1 MQHSSIT
8 VPLEEPLAAKD
19 PAAGS
24 SLEAMVAMR
33 KAQDGRAEVYRVVK
47 ANLNL
52 PKGANDRKVIID
64 DGAHVHEAGFN
75 NTTTVGQ
82 LKTAVNLRGR
92 LHYKGKQLEDVKRVL
107 SYEIQDNDRLTITP
121 SDDYAPF
128 AAASTSNHQP
138 IWIRMEEAVSE
149 HAPA

>member
-8 VPLEEPLAAKD
+8 VPLEEPLAAED
-19 PAAGS
+19 TAAER
-24 SLEAMVAMR
+24 SLEDMVAMR
-33 KAQDGRAEVYRVVK
+33 KAQDGRAEVYRLGK
-47 ANLNL
+47 ANLDL
-52 PKGANDRKVIID
+52 PKGANDRKVIIVN
-64 DGAHVHEAGFN
+64 GAHEHEAGFN

-82 LKTAVNLRGR
+82 LKDAVKLRGR
-92 LHYKGKQLEDVKRVL
+92 LHYKGEQLEDVKCVL
-107 SYEIQDNDRLTITP
+107 SYGIQDKDRLTITP

-138 IWIRMEEAVSE
+138 IWIRLEEAVSE

>member
-19 PAAGS
+19 TAAGS
-24 SLEAMVAMR
+24 SLENMVAMR
-33 KAQDGRAEVYRVVK
+33 KAGDDHAEDLRM
-47 ANLNL
+47 ANSNLNL
-52 PKGANDRKVIID
+52 PEGANDRKVIID
-64 DGAHVHEAGFN
+64 DGAHLHEAGFN

-82 LKTAVNLRGR
+82 LKIAVNLRGVLR
-92 LHYKGKQLEDVKRVL
+92 YNGEELDDVKRVMF
-107 SYEIQDNDRLTITP
+107 YGIQDKDRLTITP

-138 IWIRMEEAVSE
+138 IWIRMEEARRE